1 MAASVCVNIQ
11 MLLEA
16 AEYLERRERGE
27 RGGSVVVIVCR
38 GDRDCKAE
46 PTVRAL
52 HAGTCSAPHLGMQI
66 TSHMRAKVTDVLG
79 CPMSK

>member
-27 RGGSVVVIVCR
+27 SGYVYLPCVPSLSMERTHEAIVSHH
-38 GDRDCKAE
+38 
-46 PTVRAL
+46 TVYTAVYSMTYTPL
-52 HAGTCSAPHLGMQI
+52 I
-66 TSHMRAKVTDVLG
+66 SHTYI
-79 CPMSK
+79 